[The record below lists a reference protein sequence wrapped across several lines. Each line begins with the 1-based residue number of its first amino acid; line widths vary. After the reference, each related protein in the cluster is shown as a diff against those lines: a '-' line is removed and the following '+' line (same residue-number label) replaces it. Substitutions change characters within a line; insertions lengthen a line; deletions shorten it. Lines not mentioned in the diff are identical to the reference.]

1 MAEAAPGANV
11 NTGRREV
18 AGPSKDAIHSSPRA
32 APNEEL
38 LDGASPGRRRSSV
51 QSGESHAGAGE
62 GEEDRA
68 AARVA
73 ERVERAR
80 AARQTQREESH
91 TVRTLRQ
98 ERDEWQQ
105 RSIIAEAALALH
117 QAPKPE
123 HATCL
128 VQTDEVE
135 CVEVGALEDEQ
146 ERRHVA
152 EEEAAGLRRRL
163 QQSEQA
169 ERGNTEQLEA
179 RAIKGATAQLEAH
192 AAELAEARAAQVE
205 QLEQAS
211 LLEAARA
218 EVTAARRQAEEL
230 AAARA
235 ALGAMEV
242 HSLRTSD
249 DLTATSA
256 ALAAAEARAAELQ
269 RSVAARS
276 AAGGGAFHARG
287 RRRFDAQASTTATP
301 QQSTGAEAQAQAEG
315 AQGAEAEV
323 PEWGEVRRLQAA
335 LDEAARCGRHRQPPP
350 HLHAPLPLSLTAAL
364 ILAPNP
370 NPSPH
375 LALSR
380 RVAELETAP
389 RAEPAR
395 SPRVRVGVPRLSSPR
410 ATSTGS
416 MGSPNTPSSARNGAS
431 ATVSADPWRNAMS
444 PLGQLLPSPGKLRSR
459 GTPKGR
465 SPARTLEVHNWP
477 KLAAPWRVP
486 AELTGQD

>member
-1 MAEAAPGANV
+1 M
-11 NTGRREV
+11 
-18 AGPSKDAIHSSPRA
+18 
-32 APNEEL
+32 
-38 LDGASPGRRRSSV
+38 
-51 QSGESHAGAGE
+51 
-62 GEEDRA
+62 
-68 AARVA
+68 
-73 ERVERAR
+73 
-80 AARQTQREESH
+80 
-91 TVRTLRQ
+91 
-98 ERDEWQQ
+98 
-105 RSIIAEAALALH
+105 
-117 QAPKPE
+117 
-123 HATCL
+123 
-128 VQTDEVE
+128 
-135 CVEVGALEDEQ
+135 
-146 ERRHVA
+146 
-152 EEEAAGLRRRL
+152 
-163 QQSEQA
+163 
-169 ERGNTEQLEA
+169 
-179 RAIKGATAQLEAH
+179 
-192 AAELAEARAAQVE
+192 
-205 QLEQAS
+205 
-211 LLEAARA
+211 
-218 EVTAARRQAEEL
+218 TAARRQAEEL

-269 RSVAARS
+269 RSVVARS

-287 RRRFDAQASTTATP
+287 RRKFDAQTSSAATP
-301 QQSTGAEAQAQAEG
+301 QQSTGAEAQARAEG
-315 AQGAEAEV
+315 AQADAEL

-375 LALSR
+375 LTLSR